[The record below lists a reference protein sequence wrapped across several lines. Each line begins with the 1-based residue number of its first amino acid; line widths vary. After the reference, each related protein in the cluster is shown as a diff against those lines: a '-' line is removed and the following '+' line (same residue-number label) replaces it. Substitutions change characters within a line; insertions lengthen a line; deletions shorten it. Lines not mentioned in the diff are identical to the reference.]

1 MPAGTVLPSQPTVK
15 GPSTYYPRG
24 RPRHRAR
31 RPRRSALPY
40 GRPGRY
46 GGGVVVAGAGG
57 PCGQDR
63 ERTPDGIARV
73 ALELFAAKGYAGASV
88 RDIAE
93 AMGLT
98 KAGVSYH
105 FPAKEDL
112 LHYLVEPVLEAVE
125 RVLESASGVKLSSAR
140 EVLAAYLGVVLEHR
154 QVVRLVVNDPAVVHH
169 PSLGPRIADQH
180 QRLRDLLV
188 GPNAGTAQ
196 HVRASAA
203 LGALRRPVLALPSVE
218 AGELGEVVLD
228 AAMAVL
234 GETSGTPRRRPRP
247 LRAPTPRR
255 R

>member
-1 MPAGTVLPSQPTVK
+1 M
-15 GPSTYYPRG
+15 
-24 RPRHRAR
+24 
-31 RPRRSALPY
+31 
-40 GRPGRY
+40 
-46 GGGVVVAGAGG
+46 VVAGAGG
-57 PCGQDR
+57 PSGQDR
-63 ERTPDGIARV
+63 ERTRDGIARV
-73 ALELFAAKGYAGASV
+73 ALELFVAKGYAGASV

-105 FPAKEDL
+105 FPAKDDL

-125 RVLESASGVKLSSAR
+125 RVLEPSGVKPSSAR

-154 QVVRLVVNDPAVVHH
+154 QVVGLVVNDPAVVHH
-169 PSLGPRIADQH
+169 PSLGPRIAEQH

-188 GPNAGTAQ
+188 GPGAGTAQ
-196 HVRASAA
+196 QVRASAA

-234 GETSGTPRRRPRP
+234 GETSGTPPRRRPRP
-247 LRAPTPRR
+247 LRAATPRR